1 MCNIRARGPLTRSM
15 LRATLIT
22 LTAVL
27 LLAAPAS
34 ARDRCAPRH
43 GEHQAGHRATLTAL
57 VAVEK
62 QGYGEIQRLYACVRR
77 TGRRSFLGRAVMDDL
92 DGETIGAVR
101 IAGWRVAWIVSGY
114 DRSSTWNTLN
124 MSDVRR
130 HRHVEPSIDLGH
142 LASWDLGAGGEIAW
156 IADGHVHLWHP
167 QAAPAGDTRIIDT
180 GVALRRVRITGAS
193 VHWDHG
199 TVHRRVPLAAPRG
212 HCAASGL
219 GTAQIALVLGTSAV
233 ACWRATGRIT
243 PLGVALGDYLYANM
257 ASADLSHNVDI
268 AGPYVAVTTQS
279 AVIRYD
285 IRDGGALRIPADLAY
300 WPLVDARGELSWTV
314 VHPDIT
320 ELWVSDGDGLHQIGS
335 TRERAMRDAATIW
348 WESTKSYRMKPVSAA

>member
-1 MCNIRARGPLTRSM
+1 M

-27 LLAAPAS
+27 LLTAPAS

-43 GEHQAGHRATLTAL
+43 GEHRVGHGATLAAL
-57 VAVEK
+57 VAVK
-62 QGYGEIQRLYACVRR
+62 QQGYGETERLYACVRR
-77 TGRRSFLGRAVMDDL
+77 TGRRSFLDRAVHDL

-101 IAGWRVAWIVSGY
+101 VAGWHVAWIVMGSE
-114 DRSSTWNTLN
+114 RSSTWNTLN
-124 MSDVRR
+124 ESDVRR

-142 LASWDLGAGGEIAW
+142 LAGWDLGASGEIAW
-156 IADGHVHLWHP
+156 IADGHVRLWHP
-167 QAAPAGDTRIIDT
+167 QTAPAGDTRIIDT
-180 GVALRRVRITGAS
+180 GVALHRVRITGAA

-219 GTAQIALVLGTSAV
+219 GTAQIALVLGSNAA
-233 ACWRATGRIT
+233 ACGRATGRIT
-243 PLGVALGDYLYANM
+243 PLGVGLGDFLYDNM
-257 ASADLSHNVDI
+257 ALADLSRNVDI

-279 AVIRYD
+279 AVVRYD
-285 IRDGGALRIPADLAY
+285 IRDGSALRIPADLAY

-320 ELWVSDGDGLHQIGS
+320 ELWVSDGDGVHQIGS
-335 TRERAMRDAATIW
+335 TREHAMRDGATIW
-348 WESTKSYRMKPVSAA
+348 WESTKSYKMKPVSAA